1 MGKINFNQ
9 TFGNNAAQ
17 AQTPAA
23 QRPKAEYWLN
33 VGYDSGVKDEETGES
48 RFVSL
53 AAGIPLD
60 SIEKLKTNSSN
71 RTFAQFQAA
80 RNDLH
85 DQIMAI
91 AQSLEPGQSVI
102 IDTETTLQIQIR
114 RVREEVEDLD
124 NADNQFARQLVL
136 AR

>member
-1 MGKINFNQ
+1 MAKIDFNH
-9 TFGNNAAQ
+9 TFGQ
-17 AQTPAA
+17 PAA
-23 QRPKAEYWLN
+23 KAAGNPADRPKAEFWLN

-80 RNDLH
+80 RNELH
-85 DQIMAI
+85 DQVMAI
-91 AQSLEPGQSVI
+91 AAKLEPGQSVI
-102 IDTETTLQIQIR
+102 VDTGTPLQVQIR
-114 RVREEVEDLD
+114 RVREEIEDLD
-124 NADNQFARQLVL
+124 SSDNQFVRNLGINL
-136 AR
+136 

>member
-1 MGKINFNQ
+1 MAKINFNQ

-17 AQTPAA
+17 AQVPAA

-91 AQSLEPGQSVI
+91 AQGLEPGQAVI
-102 IDTETTLQIQIR
+102 VDTETTLQIQIR
-114 RVREEVEDLD
+114 RVREEIEDLD
-124 NADNQFARQLVL
+124 NSTNQFARQLVL
-136 AR
+136 AS

>member
-9 TFGNNAAQ
+9 TFGQGAAQ
-17 AQTPAA
+17 AQVPAA

-71 RTFAQFQAA
+71 RTYAQFQAA

-85 DQIMAI
+85 DQIMGI
-91 AQSLEPGQSVI
+91 AQQLEPGQSVI
-102 IDTETTLQIQIR
+102 IDTETSLQIQIR
-114 RVREEVEDLD
+114 RVREEAEDLD
-124 NADNQFARQLVL
+124 NTDNQFARQLVL